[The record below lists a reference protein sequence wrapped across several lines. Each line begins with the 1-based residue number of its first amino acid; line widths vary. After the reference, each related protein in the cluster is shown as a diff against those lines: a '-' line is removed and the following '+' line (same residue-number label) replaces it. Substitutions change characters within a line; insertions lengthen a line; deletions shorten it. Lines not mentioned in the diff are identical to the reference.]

1 MKLLYTPDAGLDLVS
16 GGGYDDKPYIAD
28 YQTRVKMSTGFHGL
42 TKINKKIVDYDDIE
56 SVWGFA
62 FETKKPY
69 EETYAVRR
77 ERIEAALSELD
88 EAKSAS
94 QSPNMVA
101 ANDHK
106 PEPPKVSRTK

>member
-1 MKLLYTPDAGLDLVS
+1 MLL
-16 GGGYDDKPYIAD
+16 
-28 YQTRVKMSTGFHGL
+28 
-42 TKINKKIVDYDDIE
+42 
-56 SVWGFA
+56 
-62 FETKKPY
+62 KKPY